1 MKPTINK
8 GLGALTPETWGE
20 IYAAVQ
26 ATGSSDRTGEDYSKR
41 EKRFPARITGNL
53 IFASGLARWKYSWEE
68 VRRASKTS
76 ITLSLPS
83 NYKTGTTSTDFAVNL
98 LEIGNTSGSAYGYAH
113 DASLQLTDAE
123 GYYFGPIPNGVI
135 VEMVM
140 RRASDGGL
148 AYEFC
153 APNPI
158 AGSCPAEF
166 TSVLDGGEYGAT

>member
-1 MKPTINK
+1 MKPTISK

-26 ATGSSDRTGEDYSKR
+26 ATGASDRTGEDYSKR

-53 IFASGLARWKYSWEE
+53 IVTSGRARWKYAWEE
-68 VRRASKTS
+68 VRRAQATAFSVG
-76 ITLSLPS
+76 LPS

-98 LEIGNTSGSAYGYAH
+98 LEIGNTSGLAYGYAH
-113 DASLQLTDAE
+113 DGTLELDNAD
-123 GYYFGPIPNGVI
+123 GFYFAPVPNGVI

-148 AYEFC
+148 AYEFS

-158 AGSCPAEF
+158 AGSCPAGIVQEF
-166 TSVLDGGEYGAT
+166 DGGEYGAT

>member
-26 ATGSSDRTGEDYSKR
+26 ATGASDRTGEDYSKR

-53 IFASGLARWKYSWEE
+53 IVTSGTARWKYAWEE
-68 VRRASKTS
+68 VRRSQATAF
-76 ITLSLPS
+76 TVGLPS
-83 NYKTGTTSTDFAVNL
+83 NYKSGTTSTDFAVNL
-98 LEIGNTSGSAYGYAH
+98 LEIGNTSGSAYSYAH

-148 AYEFC
+148 AYEFS

-166 TSVLDGGEYGAT
+166 TSVLDGGTFGEE